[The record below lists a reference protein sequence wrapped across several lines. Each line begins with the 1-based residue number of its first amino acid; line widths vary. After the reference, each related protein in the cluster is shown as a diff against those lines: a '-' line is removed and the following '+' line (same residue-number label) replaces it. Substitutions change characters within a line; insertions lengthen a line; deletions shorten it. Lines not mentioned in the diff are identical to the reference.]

1 MIPSEARD
9 FAGFPRSSIRD
20 TIPEVYLRLVDVT
33 HVEWRQGA
41 QFFAMAAQMMRRI
54 LVDAA
59 RAGNAQKR
67 GGQAARVN
75 IEETAVLL
83 STRDSSILDLD

>member
-1 MIPSEARD
+1 
-9 FAGFPRSSIRD
+9 
-20 TIPEVYLRLVDVT
+20 
-33 HVEWRQGA
+33 
-41 QFFAMAAQMMRRI
+41 MAAQMMRRI